1 MPATAGVT
9 YLCKSDPPSLTYTK
23 QPEQRGPSS
32 LALSPLEQKSH
43 RRHNSPTPHLLAGP
57 WRAGWSTQQSPVG
70 AQCSLD
76 TLCCS
81 NVGRKHRSSM
91 TLYHVFTVLG
101 NFPEWCLASLP
112 LFPSYLDFWLYWK
125 QRQPV
130 CHMGQVIP
138 MATYQPG
145 CTPLRPKTPSSPRL
159 VSFESSTRLMIWFWL
174 NLRNHFVVSL
184 PCV

>member
-1 MPATAGVT
+1 MPATAGVP

-32 LALSPLEQKSH
+32 LALSSLEQKSH

-81 NVGRKHRSSM
+81 NVGRKHRGSM

-101 NFPEWCLASLP
+101 NFSEWCLASLP

-130 CHMGQVIP
+130 CHLGQVIRALP
-138 MATYQPG
+138 RGHVPARVYTTLSKNTLFPPP
-145 CTPLRPKTPSSPRL
+145 CLLRKLHTLDYL
-159 VSFESSTRLMIWFWL
+159 VLVKL
-174 NLRNHFVVSL
+174 
-184 PCV
+184 